1 MKQQS
6 VESEISHNKKIV
18 STSFI
23 IPHFFLENNHLLF
36 LIQYQV
42 ILKIKKIKTLKDKY
56 NIQI

>member
-42 ILKIKKIKTLKDKY
+42 ILKIKIKIKTLKDKY
-56 NIQI
+56 QI